1 MRIRTNLFFVTYAQC
16 NLPRERIAE
25 FFQSKG
31 STGGVICQELHE
43 DGNPHLHAL
52 IEFPSIKECTTRT
65 FDIDGFHPNVQT
77 ARSTQRAIDYIEME
91 DENVLRYGEITVNVR
106 PPRRNQRAAERDDWL
121 RVIDTS
127 TSAIELRN
135 ALLRLDPSAVARS
148 WNSIAS
154 FADAQYPAPERV
166 FTSRYTPGDFPNVP
180 ASVIEWVANSLN
192 RGRHDR
198 PLALFLIGP
207 TRLGKTEWAR
217 CLGRHMYFNGMFDL
231 RSWDDDALYAVW
243 DDIEWEH
250 VHNKKA
256 FVGAQYETT
265 LTDKYAR
272 KRTVVWG
279 RPSIFCLNSY
289 PNFGRES
296 DWYQANS
303 KIVMLDNQLY

>member
-1 MRIRTNLFFVTYAQC
+1 MKSNLYFVTYPQC
-16 NLPRERIAE
+16 DLTRERVQE
-25 FFQSKG
+25 FFQNVPGLKSDA
-31 STGGVICQELHE
+31 GVICRELHE
-43 DGNPHLHAL
+43 DGNPHIHAL
-52 IEFPSIKECTTRT
+52 VQFPGIKEVSTRS
-65 FDIDGFHPNVQT
+65 FDIDGFHPNIQK
-77 ARSTQRAIDYIEME
+77 ARSVEGSEDYLTKE
-91 DENVLRYGEITVNVR
+91 DDSVLRYGTITAVI
-106 PPRRNQRAAERDDWL
+106 RRRSAAVTNTDWLHTIDTCTSASELRAAL
-121 RVIDTS
+121 I
-127 TSAIELRN
+127 
-135 ALLRLDPSAVARS
+135 RLDPSAVAKS
-148 WNSIAS
+148 WNSITA
-154 FADAQYPAPERV
+154 FADAQYPEPERV
-166 FTSRYTPGDFPNVP
+166 FQSRYTSASFPNLP
-180 ASVIEWVANSLN
+180 QAVIDWTADSLN
-192 RGRHDR
+192 RGRNDR

-231 RSWDDDALYAVW
+231 RNWDDDALYAVW

-296 DWYQANS
+296 DWFQANS
-303 KIVMLDNQLY
+303 KIVMLDNKLY